1 MDLPQIIILGCFS
14 KEINLTIPTFS
25 FHKLSQFKFDG
36 KGELTLHEHLFQV
49 ICFFLSN
56 GIHCKDVMV
65 RFLTLKFEGHVKRW
79 YHTLLDA
86 SIHSFNQLVKELHK
100 EFDRYDYWNVIK

>member
-1 MDLPQIIILGCFS
+1 
-14 KEINLTIPTFS
+14 
-25 FHKLSQFKFDG
+25 
-36 KGELTLHEHLFQV
+36 
-49 ICFFLSN
+49 
-56 GIHCKDVMV
+56 MV